1 MKSSAPSQD
10 RIAGDEPGNHAAYEE
25 YLRGFDE
32 IPVLVDAVRI
42 PPRRQLPPDFRRGE
56 RRDVRHET
64 RPDGYSL
71 REANRAEI
79 ELLYLE
85 YSRPAP
91 PRAVRAKPK
100 KKRATKAK
108 PKRTTKKRSRA

>member
-1 MKSSAPSQD
+1 MKSSALPQD
-10 RIAGDEPGNHAAYEE
+10 RLAGDEPGNNAAYEE

-42 PPRRQLPPDFRRGE
+42 PPRRQLPPNFVRGE
-56 RRDVRHET
+56 RRDVRHEA

-71 REANRAEI
+71 REANLAET

-91 PRAVRAKPK
+91 ARAARVKPK
-100 KKRATKAK
+100 TKRATK
-108 PKRTTKKRSRA
+108 PTSKRKTKKRSRA